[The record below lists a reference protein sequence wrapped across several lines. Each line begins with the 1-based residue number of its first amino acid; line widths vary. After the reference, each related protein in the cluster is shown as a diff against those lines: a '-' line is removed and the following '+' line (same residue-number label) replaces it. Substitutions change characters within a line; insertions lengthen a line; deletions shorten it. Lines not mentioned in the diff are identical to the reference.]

1 MKTNRARHRR
11 WGLLLLLWF
20 CFPASMQAQTLAF
33 QQPGRKTA
41 VKRPGLLKLRDAI
54 LRLRNQYGVN
64 VLFEENQLDG
74 FSVSEDAINP
84 KKSIEENLNSV
95 LNAHGFQF
103 QQIKKK
109 TYLIFSVKDP
119 ASAHLV
125 KPVSEPGELA
135 SYAQKPLA
143 VAPTAID
150 ARIEVPTGAQNQLA
164 ITGRVTD
171 ESGNGLPGVNVIEK
185 GTQNGTSTSATG
197 DYKLTVNGPESVLLF
212 SFIGY
217 KTQEVVVGGRS
228 VVSLSL
234 KPDEQSLKEVVVTA
248 IGLERSRKS
257 LGYSVQKVDSDEL
270 VNSRETSVASALSAK
285 AAGVQVTTSS
295 GAVGSAAQIRIRG
308 SASLTGNNSPLF
320 VVDGVPIDNGQ
331 SRTLTGG
338 DSNAGV
344 VHSNRSIDLNP
355 DDIETMTVLKGP
367 AATALYGIRAAAG
380 AIIITSKRGARSAGK
395 QSRISLSS
403 SYIVNEANRFPKWQD
418 RYAQGSEVNGVPRYQ
433 DPTTGVITSFGP
445 EISSLTYSSQ
455 PSRFT
460 PGLVVP
466 RTDPTS
472 NGVPL
477 QAFDNISNF
486 FVKGSTFD
494 NHLSFSGGAENS
506 NYYFSLGKLNQKGI
520 IPTEEFDRLTVKMS
534 GDVSLSPKLN
544 VSASVTY
551 SKTGGTRA
559 QQGSNA
565 SGVIMGLLRAP
576 FTFDITNGYRDPLKE
591 PLAYSFPDGS
601 QRNSGGNI
609 GGYDNPFWSVN
620 KNQYKDEVDRV
631 IGFLQSDYEF
641 YPWLKLMGR
650 LGLDMYNDNRL
661 EAFSRNSRGLVT
673 GRVSQE
679 NYLQRAINSDL
690 ILTANRRLSERFD
703 LTVLLG
709 HNYFNRTDRRQTTTG
724 SGLNI
729 PDFFNPSGASTL
741 TGGTSLSRR
750 KLNAAYADVRLT
762 YQNYLFLNFTGRN
775 EWSSTLPKEN
785 SSFFYPSISASFA
798 FTDAWDIKSNWLTA
812 GKLRVSY
819 AQVGNDSPIY
829 SLYNT
834 YNPSATNATL
844 ITSGGILFPFQNQ
857 LGLTV
862 GNTSGNPQLRPE
874 VRVSSEFG
882 GEFRFLKNRLG
893 LDITYYNSVSKDL
906 IVSVPLPNS
915 SGFTS
920 TIRNVGE
927 ISNKGLELV
936 LDATPVQVG
945 KFTWD
950 LALNWSR
957 NISRVNEIADGIE
970 SIGVTSVG
978 PLGQVR
984 LVKGQPFAVI
994 YGNDFV
1000 RDAQGRVVI
1009 DDARFMADG
1018 KTPNANYGFPSRDPN
1033 PKPIGNT
1040 NPSWIAG
1047 LRNTFQY
1054 GNFSLTTLLDVRY
1067 KFDVYNGTLG
1077 SMNQSGTSKESEDRY
1092 VPTVFEGVKKS
1103 DGGVNDIQV
1112 TKGQYWY
1119 TGVGGGFG
1127 SGVNTQFVEDGSWL
1141 RLRELNLSYRLPA
1154 NWLKKIG
1161 VSNASFT
1168 LTGRN
1173 LLLLTN
1179 YSGVDPETNL
1189 NGDNNAAGY
1198 DYFTMPN
1205 TRSYGA
1211 ALTLTL

>member
-1 MKTNRARHRR
+1 MQTNRLYYLKWA
-11 WGLLLLLWF
+11 LLLPLWF
-20 CFPASMQAQTLAF
+20 HFPSPNYAQTLAF
-33 QQPGRKTA
+33 QQPVRQSV
-41 VKRPGLLKLRDAI
+41 VKKPATIKLRDAI
-54 LRLRNQYGVN
+54 LLLRDRYSVN
-64 VLFEENQLDG
+64 VLFEEKLLDG
-74 FSVSEDAINP
+74 FSVSEDLINT
-84 KKSIEENLNSV
+84 KNSVEENLQRLLKSN
-95 LNAHGFQF
+95 GFQY
-103 QQIKKK
+103 QRIKKK
-109 TYLIFSVKDP
+109 TYLIFSEKDP
-119 ASAHLV
+119 ATRGTE
-125 KPVSEPGELA
+125 K
-135 SYAQKPLA
+135 
-143 VAPTAID
+143 
-150 ARIEVPTGAQNQLA
+150 RIEEVSMISRPLTDLPMSPNSVDRPIGLLPNEKAQVQIN
-164 ITGRVTD
+164 GRVLD
-171 ESGNGLPGVNVIEK
+171 ENGRGLPGVNIIEK
-185 GTQNGTSTSATG
+185 GTVNGTSTSASG
-197 DYKLTVNGPESVLLF
+197 EFKLNVSGPESILLF
-212 SFIGY
+212 TFIGY
-217 KTQEVVVGGRS
+217 KPQEMAVGEKS
-228 VVSLSL
+228 AITVSL

-257 LGYSVQKVDSDEL
+257 LGYSVQKVDRDEL

-331 SRTLTGG
+331 SRTLSGG
-338 DSNAGV
+338 DGNAGV

-380 AIIITSKRGARSAGK
+380 AIIITSKRGTRSAGK

-403 SYIVNEANRFPKWQD
+403 SYIINEANRLPKWQD
-418 RYAQGSEVNGVPRYQ
+418 KYAQGAEVNGVPQYR
-433 DPTTGVITSFGP
+433 DPSTGVITSFGP

-455 PSRFT
+455 ASRFT
-460 PGLVVP
+460 PGLIVP

-472 NGVPL
+472 NGVPV
-477 QAFDNISNF
+477 QAFDNIGNF

-494 NHLSFSGGAENS
+494 NHLSFSGGSENS

-520 IPTEEFDRLTVKMS
+520 IPTEEFDRLTFKMS
-534 GDVSLSPKLN
+534 GDVSLTSKLN
-544 VSASVTY
+544 FSGSATY

-559 QQGSNA
+559 QQGSNS
-565 SGVIMGLLRAP
+565 SGVIMGLMRAP
-576 FTFDITNGYRDPLKE
+576 FTFDNANGYSDPVNE
-591 PLAYSFPDGS
+591 PLAYSLPDGS

-609 GGYDNPFWSVN
+609 GGYDNPYWSVN

-631 IGFLQSDYEF
+631 IGFLQSDFELL
-641 YPWLKLMGR
+641 PWLKLMGR
-650 LGLDMYNDNRL
+650 LGLDMYSDNRL
-661 EAFSRNSRGLVT
+661 EAFSKNSRGLVT

-679 NYLQRAINSDL
+679 NYLQRSINSDL
-690 ILTANRRLSERFD
+690 ILTANRKLTEDLD

-709 HNYFNRTDRRQTTTG
+709 HNYFNRTDRRITTTG

-741 TGGTSLSRR
+741 TGSTNLSHR
-750 KLNAAYADVRLT
+750 KLNAAYGDVRLT
-762 YQNYLFLNFTGRN
+762 YRNYLFLNFTGRN

-798 FTDAWDIKSNWLTA
+798 FTDAFDIKSNWLTS
-812 GKLRVSY
+812 GKLRASY
-819 AQVGNDSPIY
+819 AQVGNDSPLY

-834 YNPSATNATL
+834 YNPTSINATL
-844 ITSGGILFPFQNQ
+844 ITSGGIVFPFQNQ

-882 GEFRFLKNRLG
+882 GEFRFLKGIIG
-893 LDITYYNSVSKDL
+893 LDVTYYNSVSKDL
-906 IVSVPLPNS
+906 IVSVPIPNS

-927 ISNKGLELV
+927 ISNKGLEIV
-936 LDATPVQVG
+936 VDATPVKAG

-957 NISRVNEIADGIE
+957 NVSLVKEIADGIE

-984 LVKGQPFAVI
+984 LVKGQPFAMI

-1018 KTPNANYGFPSRDPN
+1018 KTANANYGFPSRDPN

-1040 NPSWIAG
+1040 NPKWIAG

-1054 GNFSLTTLLDVRY
+1054 GNFSLTTLLDIRY

-1092 VPTVFEGVKKS
+1092 IPTVFEGVKKS
-1103 DGGVNDIQV
+1103 DGGVNDISV
-1112 TKGQYWY
+1112 VKGQYWY

-1141 RLRELNLSYRLPA
+1141 RMRELNLSYRLPGV
-1154 NWLKKIG
+1154 WLKKIG
-1161 VSNASFT
+1161 ISNASFT

-1173 LLLLTN
+1173 LLLFTN

-1211 ALTLTL
+1211 AITLTL

>member
-1 MKTNRARHRR
+1 MQIFKARHCI
-11 WGLLLLLWF
+11 WAVPLLLWLHIA
-20 CFPASMQAQTLAF
+20 ASTNAQTLAF
-33 QQPGRKTA
+33 QQTERQTTG
-41 VKRPGLLKLRDAI
+41 KRPATIKLRDAI
-54 LRLRNQYGVN
+54 LLLRDRYGVN
-64 VLFEENQLDG
+64 VLFEENLLDG
-74 FSVSEDAINP
+74 RSVSEDAINL
-84 KKSIEENLNSV
+84 KKTIDENLNNL
-95 LNAHGFQF
+95 LNTHGFQF
-103 QQIKKK
+103 QRIKKK
-109 TYLIFSVKDP
+109 TYLIFSSKSSSAVGSDQIIEELNGISKRKGNLSMLPGP
-119 ASAHLV
+119 ALRDIL
-125 KPVSEPGELA
+125 PV
-135 SYAQKPLA
+135 
-143 VAPTAID
+143 
-150 ARIEVPTGAQNQLA
+150 RNEVVQVS
-164 ITGRVTD
+164 GRVTD
-171 ESGNGLPGVNVIEK
+171 DKGQALPGVNIIEK
-185 GTQNGTSTSATG
+185 GTINGTSTSAAG
-197 DYKLTVNGPESVLLF
+197 EYKLAVAGPESSLLF
-212 SFIGY
+212 TFIGY
-217 KTQEVVVGGRS
+217 KSQEIAIGDRS
-228 VVSLSL
+228 VIHVSL

-257 LGYSVQKVDSDEL
+257 LGYSVQKIDSREL
-270 VNSRETSVASALSAK
+270 INSRETSVASALSAK

-331 SRTLTGG
+331 TRTLASG
-338 DSNAGV
+338 DGNAGV

-403 SYIVNEANRFPKWQD
+403 SYIANEANRFPKWQD
-418 RYAQGSEVNGVPRYQ
+418 KYAQGAEVNGSPQFR
-433 DPTTGVITSFGP
+433 DPSTGVITSFGP
-445 EISSLTYSSQ
+445 EISSLTYSTQ

-460 PGLVVP
+460 PGLIVP

-472 NGVPL
+472 NGVPV
-477 QAFDNISNF
+477 QTFDNIRSF

-494 NHLSFSGGAENS
+494 NHLSLSGGSENS

-520 IPTEEFDRLTVKMS
+520 IPTEEFDRLTFKMS
-534 GDVSLSPKLN
+534 GDVSLTPKLN
-544 VSASVTY
+544 LSGSVTY

-559 QQGSNA
+559 QQGSNS
-565 SGVIMGLLRAP
+565 SGVIMGILRAP
-576 FTFDITNGYRDPLKE
+576 FTFDNANGHSDPLHE
-591 PLAYSFPDGS
+591 PMAYSFPDGT
-601 QRNSGGNI
+601 QRNSGGNV
-609 GGYDNPFWSVN
+609 GGYDNPFWSIN

-641 YPWLKLMGR
+641 LPWLKLMGR
-650 LGLDMYNDNRL
+650 LGLDMYSDNRL
-661 EAFSRNSRGLVT
+661 EAFSRFSRVLVA
-673 GRVSQE
+673 GGISQE
-679 NYLQRAINSDL
+679 NYLQRSVNSDL
-690 ILTANRRLSERFD
+690 ILTANRKLTDDLD

-709 HNYFNRTDRRQTTTG
+709 HNYFNRTDRRQTNTG

-741 TGGTSLSRR
+741 TGSTSMSRR
-750 KLNAAYADVRLT
+750 KLNAAYGDIRLT
-762 YQNYLFLNFTGRN
+762 YRNYLFLNFTGRN

-785 SSFFYPSISASFA
+785 SSFFYPSVSASFA
-798 FTDAWDIKSNWLTA
+798 FTDAWDLKSDWLTA
-812 GKLRVSY
+812 GKLRASY

-834 YNPSATNATL
+834 YNPSSANATL

-857 LGLTV
+857 IGLSV
-862 GNTSGNPQLRPE
+862 GNTSGNPRLRPE
-874 VRVSSEFG
+874 VRVSREYG
-882 GEFRFLKNRLG
+882 GEFRFLKSRLG

-906 IVSVPLPNS
+906 IVSVPIPNS

-920 TIRNVGE
+920 TIRNVGK
-927 ISNKGLELV
+927 ISNKGWEIV
-936 LDATPVQVG
+936 IDATPVQTG
-945 KFTWD
+945 KFIWD

-957 NISRVNEIADGIE
+957 NISRVNEIADGVE

-994 YGNDFV
+994 YGNDFI
-1000 RDAQGRVVI
+1000 RDPQGRVLI
-1009 DDARFMADG
+1009 DDARLMADG
-1018 KTPNANYGFPSRDPN
+1018 KTPNANYGFPSRSPN

-1054 GNFSLTTLLDVRY
+1054 GNFTLTTLLDVRY
-1067 KFDVYNGTLG
+1067 KFDIYNGTRG

-1092 VPTVFEGVKKS
+1092 IPTVFDGVKKS
-1103 DGGVNDIQV
+1103 DGAVNDIPV
-1112 TKGQYWY
+1112 VKGQYWY

-1154 NWLKKIG
+1154 TWLKKIRLSG
-1161 VSNASFT
+1161 ATFT

-1173 LLLLTN
+1173 VFLFTN

-1211 ALTLTL
+1211 AFTLTL

>member
-1 MKTNRARHRR
+1 MNKLCY
-11 WGLLLLLWF
+11 WKWSIFLLPWLPVPTDSF
-20 CFPASMQAQTLAF
+20 AQTLAF
-33 QQPGRKTA
+33 HQSAQQSA
-41 VKRPGLLKLRDAI
+41 VKRPATLKLRDAI
-54 LRLRNQYGVN
+54 LLLRDRYRVN
-64 VLFEENQLDG
+64 VLFEEKLLDG
-74 FSVSEDAINP
+74 FSVSEDAIN
-84 KKSIEENLNSV
+84 KTKSIDDNLNA
-95 LNAHGFQF
+95 LLHAHGLQF
-103 QQIKKK
+103 QRIKKN
-109 TYLIFSVKDP
+109 TYLIYSTKTSAIGLERKPAGSVSSISHP
-119 ASAHLV
+119 NAVLPVA
-125 KPVSEPGELA
+125 PVSLNRAVELLPNEKGQVQV
-135 SYAQKPLA
+135 S
-143 VAPTAID
+143 
-150 ARIEVPTGAQNQLA
+150 
-164 ITGRVTD
+164 GRVTD
-171 ESGNGLPGVNVIEK
+171 ENGQGLPGVNVIEK

-197 DYKLTVNGPESVLLF
+197 AYTLSVSGPESVLLF

-217 KTQEVVVGGRS
+217 VTGEAAVGDKS
-228 VVSLSL
+228 VVNISL
-234 KPDEQSLKEVVVTA
+234 KPDEQTLKEVVVTA

-257 LGYSVQKVDSDEL
+257 LGYSVQKVDSEEL
-270 VNSRETSVASALSAK
+270 VNSRETSVASALSGK

-331 SRTLTGG
+331 NRTLSGG
-338 DSNAGV
+338 DGNAGV
-344 VHSNRSIDLNP
+344 VHSNRSIDVNP

-380 AIIITSKRGARSAGK
+380 AIIITTKRGSRSAVK

-403 SYIVNEANRFPKWQD
+403 SYIVNEINRLPKWQD
-418 RYAQGSEVNGVPRYQ
+418 KYAQGAEVNGVPQYR
-433 DPTTGVITSFGP
+433 DPSTGVITSFGP
-445 EISSLTYSSQ
+445 EHSSLTYSSQ
-455 PSRFT
+455 PSRFSNQ
-460 PGLVVP
+460 GLIVP
-466 RTDPTS
+466 RTDPSS
-472 NGVPL
+472 NGIPV
-477 QAFDNISNF
+477 QAFDNFGNF

-494 NHLSFSGGAENS
+494 NHLSFSGGGENS
-506 NYYFSLGKLNQKGI
+506 NYYFSLGKLKQKGI
-520 IPTEEFDRLTVKMS
+520 IPTEEFDRLTFKMS
-534 GDVSLSPKLN
+534 GDLSLTKKLN
-544 VSASVTY
+544 VSGSVTY

-559 QQGSNA
+559 QQGSNS
-565 SGVIMGLLRAP
+565 SGVIMGLMRAP
-576 FTFDITNGYRDPLKE
+576 FTFDNTNGYSDPLNE
-591 PLAYSFPDGS
+591 PLAYSLPDGS

-609 GGYDNPFWSVN
+609 GGYDNPFWSVK

-631 IGFLQSDYEF
+631 IGFMQSDYEVL
-641 YPWLKLMGR
+641 PWLKLMGR

-661 EAFSRNSRGLVT
+661 EAFSKNSRGLVA

-690 ILTANRRLSERFD
+690 ILTANRRLTEDLD

-709 HNYFNRTDRRQTTTG
+709 HNYFNRTERRQTTTG

-741 TGGTSLSRR
+741 TGGTNLARR
-750 KLNAAYADVRLT
+750 KLNAAYGDVRLT
-762 YQNYLFLNFTGRN
+762 YRNYLFLNFTGRN

-798 FTDAWDIKSNWLTA
+798 FTDAFNIKSNWLTA
-812 GKLRVSY
+812 GKLRASY

-834 YNPSATNATL
+834 YSPASINATL

-862 GNTSGNPQLRPE
+862 GNSSGNPQLRPE
-874 VRVSSEFG
+874 IRVSSEFG

-893 LDITYYNSVSKDL
+893 VDLTYYNSISKDL

-927 ISNKGLELV
+927 ISNKGWEV
-936 LDATPVQVG
+936 VVDATPVETG
-945 KFTWD
+945 KFTWN

-957 NISRVNEIADGIE
+957 NVSLVKEIADGIE

-978 PLGQVR
+978 PLGQIR

-1009 DDARFMADG
+1009 DDARYMADG
-1018 KTPNANYGFPSRDPN
+1018 KTLNANYGFPSRDPN

-1040 NPSWIAG
+1040 NPKWIAG

-1054 GNFSLTTLLDVRY
+1054 GNFSLTTLLDARY
-1067 KFDVYNGTLG
+1067 KFDIYNGTLG

-1092 VPTVFEGVKKS
+1092 LPTVFEGVKKS
-1103 DGGVNDIQV
+1103 DGGVNNIEV
-1112 TKGQYWY
+1112 VKGQYWY

-1141 RLRELNLSYRLPA
+1141 RMRELNLSYRLPG

-1173 LLLLTN
+1173 IFLLTN

-1189 NGDNNAAGY
+1189 NGDNNSAGY